1 MAGKSQYLEQTLI
14 NSTLRAVAFPSV
26 AGSVYVALYTA
37 APSDTGG
44 GTEVTGGAY
53 ARVAVSRATGS
64 WAAPTGSP
72 SATSNSAA
80 VTFPSPTANWGTV
93 THFAV
98 LDASSGGNQL
108 YWGALGTSR
117 NVLNGDNAPSFAIG
131 ALAISED

>member
-1 MAGKSQYLEQTLI
+1 MAGKSQFLEQSLI
-14 NSTLRAVAFPSV
+14 NSTLRGVAFPAV
-26 AGSVYVALYTA
+26 TGSVWVALYTA

-72 SATSNSAA
+72 SATSNSAV

-93 THFAV
+93 THFGV
-98 LDASSGGNQL
+98 LDAATGGNLL
-108 YWGALGTSR
+108 YWGVLSVSR
-117 NVLNGDNAPSFAIG
+117 NILSGDSAPSFAIG
-131 ALAISED
+131 AMAISED